1 MKEFIALHNRTVSRD
16 EIQTVI
22 ALAKEQNNTEVIYRL
37 SKILNDHP
45 DSNRFNI
52 NIINYPQETTQQVAL
67 AGTRHSGDYREAL
80 DECGRLKKGWHF
92 VDGKV
97 VKTQP
102 KPQKA
107 TKSTSSAK
115 SAPSDSSSKTYTA
128 ETFAKDLD
136 FNTLKRSYSWIS
148 FDPDAHAERDIKQW
162 GEMFY
167 SLYNSLSEEAKKQG
181 VLEKY
186 NSAFNNGYN
195 SLLKLEREIIATRSK
210 TFSTAITG
218 GAGITEKQIST
229 NEKRMRLQIEKSE
242 LWSQKYD
249 KLYNILE
256 KIAKNK
262 PADLYQEGDVIKSTD
277 NNATTKLQQK
287 LKMLQDRKTMLKNG
301 VVAAKEYQKNKD
313 LSVFKKYNIDEE
325 TTKTI
330 VNHIDKGGK
339 PTEKDMYNWFTMPY
353 LNRDIKEVEKRIA
366 ILEKNQAKGTD
377 EILIEG
383 GKIVHNGEAQRLQ
396 IFFDGIPSK
405 EVREAL
411 KSHAFKWAPTA
422 KAWQRTLTEN
432 AKYAVNQYLIKTGIL
447 KLRTALS
454 APHQED
460 EIAFLSAA
468 GIDYFPE
475 APDDQT
481 QGLGKPVPAADIY
494 KMVTD
499 KIIGM
504 LKSASPTDYHRAWK
518 DDAFFI
524 PLNYDSKKPYR
535 GVNRL
540 LLQERIGFAGAFR
553 NPYFLTFKQI
563 KKHKGT
569 LKKGAKGYEVIYYSI
584 RYVVPADKNSGR
596 KAYSSTNAQKVLD
609 FLHKYKLPES
619 EVTRIPMIRYY
630 NVYNGADIEN
640 IDFKL
645 DKLQIGRAVPDSA
658 TENRAAQLIVENYPN
673 PPAIK
678 HEGNQA
684 YYNPASDYI
693 KLPKQEQFD
702 TVNDYYRTLFHE
714 LTHSTGH
721 NKRLNRGIHLMLE
734 KDDYAK
740 EELVAE
746 FGAVFLSAWAG
757 IMWYNNKNHAAY
769 LKGWNS
775 AIKEAKN
782 DNKFLMRAASLAQQA
797 TDYIL
802 ALDKDGNPAFLK
814 KLQPKKA
821 PKKEN
826 KKEETSTKNPFL
838 EEYRQLKA
846 KYPEHLIIVSMEDQ
860 LNYSMYGKDA
870 VIAADILKLQLL
882 KLKRNDEFSI
892 SVGFKY
898 KNLREYLEKL
908 VKAGYKVALVG
919 KDLDKPQNSPK
930 KNTTKTPSDKSDS
943 SSNKNTKKKAPR
955 TTQYKGVKTIP
966 LTDLYTDE
974 KRFQNRKKLNE
985 EIVENIVNNFKP
997 TDLDPLVVWYDEK
1010 QGKTF
1015 VLAGHHRYE
1024 ALKRLGHKTVPVKY
1038 ANDDYPTEVDAIRYA
1053 KEISNA
1059 NRTLEEPY
1067 ERAAIYRKYRDEG
1080 YSEKEINEKANI
1092 EGKNR
1097 SYILNLSCLNPKGS
1111 TMSTLVQF
1119 SQTQSKADKNEIER
1133 IADWIGQARR
1143 NAPELTNAHE
1153 QEMFDFLMNKEASKR
1168 TSTKA
1173 KFLEYV
1179 RACWNPFAPS
1189 EPLNLARMK
1198 YQSEGE
1204 KQYDEEVENLKTQ
1217 ISTYQGYI
1225 DNLKDRFI
1233 NPSNKDFVNPTAP
1246 DYMAVKKI
1254 ADDKIA
1260 EYNTKI
1266 QYYQSQLMKVYQ
1278 NKQTYI
1284 KPTGQTALFGKYP
1297 ETDTDRFKKMK
1308 VSELRTFTMK
1318 YYNLYLKGDSATIE
1332 KYVKEVVF
1340 INTAGRK
1347 IAYGE
1352 AMYSAKAA
1360 VIAHLK
1366 TLIKNS
1372 TYNNWGDRKA
1382 SDGKDVLGYLNFKS
1396 KITIDNKKRHVRIS
1410 LVVYKDRRTELK
1422 NVEVGKNKKVPHF
1435 AQDPVG
1441 TLQDGR
1447 NETLSTESVAKTIPN
1462 NSVGKKKSQAPKGT
1476 LPSAEGAQLST
1487 NTLAKTVPNS
1497 ALSAPRHA
1505 GILKEALTEKG
1516 KLKKGWYFQDY
1527 GIIDPK
1533 GKYHPLERDYS
1544 LEYNLIEKELRDRAF
1559 QQDEKRKIKGFEEN
1573 KKLEEA
1579 IKVFLKEL
1587 SKENKKHFKNS
1598 KAMEVF
1604 YWAFPFTLERNSTFY
1619 TFEESNPYINKN
1631 LQELDKYFSDDNELF
1646 ERLKNYETLRRYRLK
1661 SLGLHISTKIS
1672 SFIDKQGKVI
1682 RGDSNKL
1689 NQKYGLSAPE
1699 VFVEHSS
1706 TPSESPA
1713 PSITPRNNS
1722 IANKMAT
1729 LQNRTFETFI
1739 IAEPQMQAFLGD
1751 VERKNTGS
1759 TAITITGGAGS
1770 GKTRF
1775 AFQFINALAQN
1786 YKVGHASLE
1795 EQPDSKL
1802 YFDKVQQYLDQTAQ
1816 ANVEAPEIE
1825 NMQDLQALIERNDVI
1840 VIDSFTKI
1848 REWNRNFLL
1857 DRDLRKKY
1865 NGKLFLIIFQQTSA
1879 GNMRGGSESEYDG
1892 DIILFT
1898 QVFPDYRENYI
1909 YPSKNRYN
1917 STPSEQLRYSVY
1929 HQQLLP
1935 SESTPP
1941 DSSSVT
1947 SNTYEVIY

>member
-52 NIINYPQETTQQVAL
+52 NIINYPTVGANSNSPSNTAL

-97 VKTQP
+97 VKVQKRSGLLSQYTEKEFGHPFP
-102 KPQKA
+102 KALKEKFKELNWKYDRKNKRYYTPVPENEAEKEQQA
-107 TKSTSSAK
+107 QMFAFIEQEKSRIEANGNFPSAPSSAK
-115 SAPSDSSSKTYTA
+115 SAPSASSSNKTPLHKLNFSDVNYNKKIV
-128 ETFAKDLD
+128 E
-136 FNTLKRSYSWIS
+136 NLKNN
-148 FDPDAHAERDIKQW
+148 QT
-162 GEMFY
+162 GEY
-167 SLYNSLSEEAKKQG
+167 D
-181 VLEKY
+181 
-186 NSAFNNGYN
+186 
-195 SLLKLEREIIATRSK
+195 LLK
-210 TFSTAITG
+210 
-218 GAGITEKQIST
+218 
-229 NEKRMRLQIEKSE
+229 
-242 LWSQKYD
+242 
-249 KLYNILE
+249 
-256 KIAKNK
+256 
-262 PADLYQEGDVIKSTD
+262 
-277 NNATTKLQQK
+277 
-287 LKMLQDRKTMLKNG
+287 
-301 VVAAKEYQKNKD
+301 
-313 LSVFKKYNIDEE
+313 
-325 TTKTI
+325 
-330 VNHIDKGGK
+330 
-339 PTEKDMYNWFTMPY
+339 KDMIGINFS
-353 LNRDIKEVEKRIA
+353 LA
-366 ILEKNQAKGTD
+366 ILEKYLSLEQLSSLYGKEKEKEAKKDYVFVKERIEWAFNHNIKTAKRYHTLSACKEFFAEKLPTLLAKGGQWLEAKAQGKNSATAKGQFTKVVKQTFD
-377 EILIEG
+377 EIALI
-383 GKIVHNGEAQRLQ
+383 
-396 IFFDGIPSK
+396 
-405 EVREAL
+405 
-411 KSHAFKWAPTA
+411 
-422 KAWQRTLTEN
+422 
-432 AKYAVNQYLIKTGIL
+432 AV
-447 KLRTALS
+447 LS
-454 APHQED
+454 ERDND
-460 EIAFLSAA
+460 EIAFLAAA

-475 APDDQT
+475 APDDKT

-524 PLNYDSKKPYR
+524 PINYDSKKPYR

-596 KAYSSTNAQKVLD
+596 KAFSSTNAQKVLD
-609 FLHKYKLPES
+609 FLHKYKLS
-619 EVTRIPMIRYY
+619 EDIVGRIPMIRYY

-645 DKLQIGRAVPDSA
+645 DELQIGRAVPDSA

-678 HEGNQA
+678 NEGNQA

-775 AIKEAKN
+775 AIKEAQS

-814 KLQPKKA
+814 KLQGKKA
-821 PKKEN
+821 
-826 KKEETSTKNPFL
+826 S
-838 EEYRQLKA
+838 
-846 KYPEHLIIVSMEDQ
+846 
-860 LNYSMYGKDA
+860 
-870 VIAADILKLQLL
+870 
-882 KLKRNDEFSI
+882 
-892 SVGFKY
+892 
-898 KNLREYLEKL
+898 
-908 VKAGYKVALVG
+908 
-919 KDLDKPQNSPK
+919 
-930 KNTTKTPSDKSDS
+930 KNTPKTPTDKSAPSDLS
-943 SSNKNTKKKAPR
+943 SKKNTKKKAPR

-1038 ANDDYPTEVDAIRYA
+1038 ANDDYPTEADAIRYA

-1097 SYILNLSCLNPKGS
+1097 SYILNLSYLNPKGS

-1284 KPTGQTALFGKYP
+1284 KPTGQTALFGTLPNFKTRKEAKKY
-1297 ETDTDRFKKMK
+1297 FKAWAAENLTGKKVYHKELDKYVVFSSRGIDHVLSSNISFNKMK
-1308 VSELRTFTMK
+1308 LILQAEEMLKNSHLIAFEEDYKKRENIKGVYRMRSNAILEGEDIKVILTLREGENGVI
-1318 YYNLYLKGDSATIE
+1318 YYDHKIEEIKESTTPPRKSLANPFCGDST
-1332 KYVKEVVF
+1332 
-1340 INTAGRK
+1340 
-1347 IAYGE
+1347 
-1352 AMYSAKAA
+1352 
-1360 VIAHLK
+1360 
-1366 TLIKNS
+1366 
-1372 TYNNWGDRKA
+1372 
-1382 SDGKDVLGYLNFKS
+1382 
-1396 KITIDNKKRHVRIS
+1396 
-1410 LVVYKDRRTELK
+1410 
-1422 NVEVGKNKKVPHF
+1422 P
-1435 AQDPVG
+1435 
-1441 TLQDGR
+1441 
-1447 NETLSTESVAKTIPN
+1447 
-1462 NSVGKKKSQAPKGT
+1462 
-1476 LPSAEGAQLST
+1476 T
-1487 NTLAKTVPNS
+1487 NTPAKTVPNS
-1497 ALSAPRHA
+1497 ALSAP
-1505 GILKEALTEKG
+1505 
-1516 KLKKGWYFQDY
+1516 
-1527 GIIDPK
+1527 
-1533 GKYHPLERDYS
+1533 
-1544 LEYNLIEKELRDRAF
+1544 
-1559 QQDEKRKIKGFEEN
+1559 
-1573 KKLEEA
+1573 
-1579 IKVFLKEL
+1579 
-1587 SKENKKHFKNS
+1587 
-1598 KAMEVF
+1598 
-1604 YWAFPFTLERNSTFY
+1604 
-1619 TFEESNPYINKN
+1619 
-1631 LQELDKYFSDDNELF
+1631 
-1646 ERLKNYETLRRYRLK
+1646 
-1661 SLGLHISTKIS
+1661 
-1672 SFIDKQGKVI
+1672 
-1682 RGDSNKL
+1682 
-1689 NQKYGLSAPE
+1689 E
-1699 VFVEHSS
+1699 VFVEHS
-1706 TPSESPA
+1706 PDPA
-1713 PSITPRNNS
+1713 TQSITPRNNS

-1802 YFDKVQQYLDQTAQ
+1802 YFDKVHQYLDETAQ

-1935 SESTPP
+1935 SESTPS
-1941 DSSSVT
+1941 DSSPVT

>member
-16 EIQTVI
+16 EIQNVI
-22 ALAKEQNNTEVIYRL
+22 AIAKEQNNTEVIYRL

-52 NIINYPQETTQQVAL
+52 NIINYPQETDNQAGL

-97 VKTQP
+97 VKATP
-102 KPQKA
+102 KAQSTPKAPKA
-107 TKSTSSAK
+107 TTISKNTQKNNNANKKYKFIVFIGGFDRIAGIYSYQDIAVNGFYYEKTFDNGIRLYKTIRTFAKSEETKTLIEEQYTEGKDFVYLKFDGKNKEEYYSMLESHSSP
-115 SAPSDSSSKTYTA
+115 SAPSSATSSTPTKNYTA
-128 ETFAKDLD
+128 ESFAKDLD
-136 FNTLKRSYSWIS
+136 YNTLKRSYSWIS
-148 FDPDAHAERDIKQW
+148 FDPDARAERDIKQW
-162 GEMFY
+162 GEIFY

-181 VLEKY
+181 VLEAY
-186 NSAFNNGYN
+186 NTAFDNGYTA
-195 SLLKLEREIIATRSK
+195 LLKLEKEIIATRSK

-229 NEKRMRLQIEKSE
+229 NEKRMRQQSEKSE
-242 LWSQKYD
+242 LWNQKYD
-249 KLYNILE
+249 KLHKILE

-262 PADLYQEGDVIKSTD
+262 PADLYEEGDVIKSTD

-287 LKMLQDRKTMLKNG
+287 LKMLQDKKTMLKNG

-313 LSVFKKYNIDEE
+313 LSVFEKYNIDKE
-325 TTKTI
+325 TTDTI

-383 GKIVHNGEAQRLQ
+383 GKIVYNGEAQRLQ
-396 IFFDGIPSK
+396 IFFDGVPSK
-405 EVREAL
+405 EVRETL
-411 KSHAFKWAPTA
+411 KAHAFKWAPTA

-432 AKYAVNQYLIKTGIL
+432 AKYAVNQYLLKTGIL

-454 APHQED
+454 SPSHND
-460 EIAFLSAA
+460 EIAFLAAA

-475 APDDQT
+475 APDDET

-504 LKSASPTDYHRAWK
+504 LKSASHTDYHRAWK

-535 GVNRL
+535 GINRL

-596 KAYSSTNAQKVLD
+596 KAFSSTNAQKVLD
-609 FLHKYKLPES
+609 FLHKYKLS
-619 EVTRIPMIRYY
+619 EDIVGRIPMIRYY

-645 DKLQIGRAVPDSA
+645 DELQIGRAVPDSA

-678 HEGNQA
+678 QEGNEA

-814 KLQPKKA
+814 KLQGKKA
-821 PKKEN
+821 PK
-826 KKEETSTKNPFL
+826 
-838 EEYRQLKA
+838 
-846 KYPEHLIIVSMEDQ
+846 
-860 LNYSMYGKDA
+860 
-870 VIAADILKLQLL
+870 
-882 KLKRNDEFSI
+882 
-892 SVGFKY
+892 
-898 KNLREYLEKL
+898 
-908 VKAGYKVALVG
+908 
-919 KDLDKPQNSPK
+919 
-930 KNTTKTPSDKSDS
+930 NTPKTPTDKSTPSDS

-1038 ANDDYPTEVDAIRYA
+1038 ANDDYPTEAEAIRYA

-1284 KPTGQTALFGKYP
+1284 KPTGQTALFG
-1297 ETDTDRFKKMK
+1297 
-1308 VSELRTFTMK
+1308 
-1318 YYNLYLKGDSATIE
+1318 
-1332 KYVKEVVF
+1332 
-1340 INTAGRK
+1340 
-1347 IAYGE
+1347 
-1352 AMYSAKAA
+1352 
-1360 VIAHLK
+1360 
-1366 TLIKNS
+1366 TLP
-1372 TYNNWGDRKA
+1372 
-1382 SDGKDVLGYLNFKS
+1382 NFKTR
-1396 KITIDNKKRHVRIS
+1396 KEAKKYFKAWAAEN
-1410 LVVYKDRRTELK
+1410 LT
-1422 NVEVGKNKKVPHF
+1422 GKKV
-1435 AQDPVG
+1435 
-1441 TLQDGR
+1441 
-1447 NETLSTESVAKTIPN
+1447 
-1462 NSVGKKKSQAPKGT
+1462 
-1476 LPSAEGAQLST
+1476 
-1487 NTLAKTVPNS
+1487 
-1497 ALSAPRHA
+1497 
-1505 GILKEALTEKG
+1505 
-1516 KLKKGWYFQDY
+1516 
-1527 GIIDPK
+1527 
-1533 GKYHPLERDYS
+1533 YH
-1544 LEYNLIEKELRDRAF
+1544 K
-1559 QQDEKRKIKGFEEN
+1559 
-1573 KKLEEA
+1573 
-1579 IKVFLKEL
+1579 
-1587 SKENKKHFKNS
+1587 
-1598 KAMEVF
+1598 
-1604 YWAFPFTLERNSTFY
+1604 
-1619 TFEESNPYINKN
+1619 
-1631 LQELDKYFSDDNELF
+1631 ELDKYVVFSSRGIDHVLSSNISFNKMKLILQAE
-1646 ERLKNYETLRRYRLK
+1646 EMLKNSHLIAFEEDYKKRENIKGVYRMRSNAILEGEDIKVILTLREGENGVIYYDHKIEEIKESTTPPRK
-1661 SLGLHISTKIS
+1661 SLANP
-1672 SFIDKQGKVI
+1672 FC
-1682 RGDSNKL
+1682 GDSAPTNTPAKIVP
-1689 NQKYGLSAPE
+1689 NSTLSAPE
-1699 VFVEHSS
+1699 VFVEHSPYPATQS
-1706 TPSESPA
+1706 A

-1848 REWNRNFLL
+1848 REWDRNFLL

-1865 NGKLFLIIFQQTSA
+1865 NGKLFLIIFQQTVA
-1879 GNMRGGSESEYDG
+1879 GNMRGGTTSEFDG
-1892 DIILFT
+1892 DIILYT

-1941 DSSSVT
+1941 DSSPVT

>member
-1 MKEFIALHNRTVSRD
+1 MTALESFNALDNREVSRK
-16 EIQTVI
+16 EVEQV
-22 ALAKEQNNTEVIYRL
+22 LAQAKAENNTAIIYRL
-37 SKILNDHP
+37 SRVLNDSPEATHFEITITHY
-45 DSNRFNI
+45 DSSVGLSGV
-52 NIINYPQETTQQVAL
+52 QHT
-67 AGTRHSGDYREAL
+67 GDYREAL
-80 DECGRLKKGWHF
+80 DDCGRLRKGWKFVKGNVIKVEKKEKPKKG
-92 VDGKV
+92 
-97 VKTQP
+97 KTP
-102 KPQKA
+102 K
-107 TKSTSSAK
+107 
-115 SAPSDSSSKTYTA
+115 
-128 ETFAKDLD
+128 
-136 FNTLKRSYSWIS
+136 N
-148 FDPDAHAERDIKQW
+148 
-162 GEMFY
+162 
-167 SLYNSLSEEAKKQG
+167 
-181 VLEKY
+181 
-186 NSAFNNGYN
+186 
-195 SLLKLEREIIATRSK
+195 
-210 TFSTAITG
+210 
-218 GAGITEKQIST
+218 
-229 NEKRMRLQIEKSE
+229 
-242 LWSQKYD
+242 
-249 KLYNILE
+249 
-256 KIAKNK
+256 
-262 PADLYQEGDVIKSTD
+262 
-277 NNATTKLQQK
+277 
-287 LKMLQDRKTMLKNG
+287 
-301 VVAAKEYQKNKD
+301 
-313 LSVFKKYNIDEE
+313 
-325 TTKTI
+325 
-330 VNHIDKGGK
+330 
-339 PTEKDMYNWFTMPY
+339 
-353 LNRDIKEVEKRIA
+353 
-366 ILEKNQAKGTD
+366 
-377 EILIEG
+377 
-383 GKIVHNGEAQRLQ
+383 
-396 IFFDGIPSK
+396 
-405 EVREAL
+405 
-411 KSHAFKWAPTA
+411 
-422 KAWQRTLTEN
+422 
-432 AKYAVNQYLIKTGIL
+432 IL

-460 EIAFLSAA
+460 EIAFLAGA
-468 GIDYFPE
+468 GIDYFEE
-475 APDDQT
+475 APDDQPR
-481 QGLGKPVPAADIY
+481 GLGKPIPAADIY
-494 KMVTD
+494 KMITD
-499 KIIGM
+499 KIIKM
-504 LKSASPTDYHRAWK
+504 LKSTKASDYKKTWK

-609 FLHKYKLPES
+609 FLHKYNLPES

-640 IDFKL
+640 MDFKL
-645 DKLQIGRAVPDSA
+645 DELQIGRAVPDSA

-678 HEGNQA
+678 NEGNQA

-757 IMWYNNKNHAAY
+757 IMWYTNKNHAVY
-769 LKGWNS
+769 LKNWNS
-775 AIKEAKN
+775 AIKEAEN

-814 KLQPKKA
+814 KLQLKKA
-821 PKKEN
+821 PKKATKSPSDKSAPSDSSSN
-826 KKEETSTKNPFL
+826 KNVFF
-838 EEYRQLKA
+838 EEYRQLKS

-860 LNYSMYGKDA
+860 QNYTMYGKDA
-870 VIAADILKLQLL
+870 FIAADILNLQLL
-882 KLKRNDEFSI
+882 KGKGNDEFSN

-898 KNLREYLEKL
+898 NYLREYLEKL
-908 VKAGYKVALVG
+908 VKAGYKVAVRENNLA
-919 KDLDKPQNSPK
+919 KPF
-930 KNTTKTPSDKSDS
+930 
-943 SSNKNTKKKAPR
+943 R
-955 TTQYKGVKTIP
+955 
-966 LTDLYTDE
+966 
-974 KRFQNRKKLNE
+974 
-985 EIVENIVNNFKP
+985 
-997 TDLDPLVVWYDEK
+997 
-1010 QGKTF
+1010 
-1015 VLAGHHRYE
+1015 
-1024 ALKRLGHKTVPVKY
+1024 KRLGFPSTLFGTLPNFKTRKEAKKYFKAWAAENLTGKKVYHKELDKY
-1038 ANDDYPTEVDAIRYA
+1038 VVFSSRGIDHVLSSNISFNKMKLILQAEEMLKNSHLIAFEEDYKKRENIKGVYRMR
-1053 KEISNA
+1053 SNA
-1059 NRTLEEPY
+1059 VLEGEDIKVILTLREGENGVIYYDHKIEEIKESTTPP
-1067 ERAAIYRKYRDEG
+1067 RK
-1080 YSEKEINEKANI
+1080 SLA
-1092 EGKNR
+1092 
-1097 SYILNLSCLNPKGS
+1097 
-1111 TMSTLVQF
+1111 
-1119 SQTQSKADKNEIER
+1119 
-1133 IADWIGQARR
+1133 
-1143 NAPELTNAHE
+1143 
-1153 QEMFDFLMNKEASKR
+1153 
-1168 TSTKA
+1168 
-1173 KFLEYV
+1173 
-1179 RACWNPFAPS
+1179 NPFC
-1189 EPLNLARMK
+1189 
-1198 YQSEGE
+1198 
-1204 KQYDEEVENLKTQ
+1204 
-1217 ISTYQGYI
+1217 
-1225 DNLKDRFI
+1225 
-1233 NPSNKDFVNPTAP
+1233 
-1246 DYMAVKKI
+1246 
-1254 ADDKIA
+1254 
-1260 EYNTKI
+1260 
-1266 QYYQSQLMKVYQ
+1266 
-1278 NKQTYI
+1278 
-1284 KPTGQTALFGKYP
+1284 
-1297 ETDTDRFKKMK
+1297 
-1308 VSELRTFTMK
+1308 
-1318 YYNLYLKGDSATIE
+1318 GDSA
-1332 KYVKEVVF
+1332 
-1340 INTAGRK
+1340 
-1347 IAYGE
+1347 
-1352 AMYSAKAA
+1352 
-1360 VIAHLK
+1360 
-1366 TLIKNS
+1366 
-1372 TYNNWGDRKA
+1372 
-1382 SDGKDVLGYLNFKS
+1382 
-1396 KITIDNKKRHVRIS
+1396 
-1410 LVVYKDRRTELK
+1410 
-1422 NVEVGKNKKVPHF
+1422 P
-1435 AQDPVG
+1435 
-1441 TLQDGR
+1441 
-1447 NETLSTESVAKTIPN
+1447 
-1462 NSVGKKKSQAPKGT
+1462 
-1476 LPSAEGAQLST
+1476 T
-1487 NTLAKTVPNS
+1487 NTPAKTVPNS

-1516 KLKKGWYFQDY
+1516 KQKKGWYFQDY

-1604 YWAFPFTLERNSTFY
+1604 YWAFPFTLESNSTFY

-1646 ERLKNYETLRRYRLK
+1646 ERLENYETLRRYQLK
-1661 SLGLHISTKIS
+1661 SLGLHISAKIS
-1672 SFIDKQGKVI
+1672 SFIDKQGKII

-1699 VFVEHSS
+1699 VFVEHSPDPATQS
-1706 TPSESPA
+1706 A

-1722 IANKMAT
+1722 LANKMAT

-1816 ANVEAPEIE
+1816 ANVEAPEIK

-1848 REWNRNFLL
+1848 REWDRNFLL

-1865 NGKLFLIIFQQTSA
+1865 NGKLFLIIFQQTVA
-1879 GNMRGGSESEYDG
+1879 GNMRGGTTSEFDG
-1892 DIILFT
+1892 DIILYT

-1935 SESTPP
+1935 SESTPS
-1941 DSSSVT
+1941 DSSPVT

>member
-1 MKEFIALHNRTVSRD
+1 VAFAVVHSQDSPAKTPNYAKNGKNNMKEFIALHNRTVSRD

-97 VKTQP
+97 LKVQKRSGLLSQYTEKEFGHPFTKTLKAKFKELNWKYDRKNKRYYTPVPENEAEKEQ
-102 KPQKA
+102 QAQMFAFIEQEKA
-107 TKSTSSAK
+107 TLEVNKPEKSPKTPTDK

-148 FDPDAHAERDIKQW
+148 FDPDARAERDRKQW

-229 NEKRMRLQIEKSE
+229 NEKRMRLQSEKSE

-249 KLYNILE
+249 KLHKILE

-262 PADLYQEGDVIKSTD
+262 PEDLYEEGDIIKSTD
-277 NNATTKLQQK
+277 NNAMTKLQQK
-287 LKMLQDRKTMLKNG
+287 LKMLQDRKIMLKNG

-325 TTKTI
+325 TTETI

-411 KSHAFKWAPTA
+411 KAHAFKWAPTA

-460 EIAFLSAA
+460 EIAFLAAA

-475 APDDQT
+475 APDDET
-481 QGLGKPVPAADIY
+481 QGLGKPVPTADIY

-596 KAYSSTNAQKVLD
+596 KAFSSTNAQKVLD
-609 FLHKYKLPES
+609 FLHKYKLS
-619 EVTRIPMIRYY
+619 EDIVGRIPMIRYY

-645 DKLQIGRAVPDSA
+645 DELQIGRAVPDSA

-775 AIKEAKN
+775 AIKEAQK

-814 KLQPKKA
+814 KLQGKKA
-821 PKKEN
+821 
-826 KKEETSTKNPFL
+826 S
-838 EEYRQLKA
+838 
-846 KYPEHLIIVSMEDQ
+846 
-860 LNYSMYGKDA
+860 
-870 VIAADILKLQLL
+870 
-882 KLKRNDEFSI
+882 
-892 SVGFKY
+892 
-898 KNLREYLEKL
+898 
-908 VKAGYKVALVG
+908 
-919 KDLDKPQNSPK
+919 
-930 KNTTKTPSDKSDS
+930 KNTPKTPTDKSAPSDS
-943 SSNKNTKKKAPR
+943 STTTTNTPTIA
-955 TTQYKGVKTIP
+955 TTLIASSTQPTRIRLSVANSK
-966 LTDLYTDE
+966 
-974 KRFQNRKKLNE
+974 QE
-985 EIVENIVNNFKP
+985 EN
-997 TDLDPLVVWYDEK
+997 YDK
-1010 QGKTF
+1010 
-1015 VLAGHHRYE
+1015 
-1024 ALKRLGHKTVPVKY
+1024 
-1038 ANDDYPTEVDAIRYA
+1038 I
-1053 KEISNA
+1053 
-1059 NRTLEEPY
+1059 
-1067 ERAAIYRKYRDEG
+1067 
-1080 YSEKEINEKANI
+1080 
-1092 EGKNR
+1092 
-1097 SYILNLSCLNPKGS
+1097 
-1111 TMSTLVQF
+1111 
-1119 SQTQSKADKNEIER
+1119 ADKNGFI
-1133 IADWIGQARR
+1133 
-1143 NAPELTNAHE
+1143 NAEKLKQLLE
-1153 QEMFDFLMNKEASKR
+1153 VWKKDKDFYFE
-1168 TSTKA
+1168 
-1173 KFLEYV
+1173 
-1179 RACWNPFAPS
+1179 
-1189 EPLNLARMK
+1189 
-1198 YQSEGE
+1198 EG
-1204 KQYDEEVENLKTQ
+1204 
-1217 ISTYQGYI
+1217 
-1225 DNLKDRFI
+1225 FI
-1233 NPSNKDFVNPTAP
+1233 NPADFAKTATASKEKGIFTLKNIVSKDKLRPILTGVFIEKDKYVATDAMNLLIVKRPKNDGLKTGTIYDPTPEPQYSKSYRGTAP
-1246 DYMAVKKI
+1246 F
-1254 ADDKIA
+1254 ADDQTIQNSRYIDGNFPKYQDVVNIPNYKVKMFELAPIINTLYASLEIGKRIHTEDYRMVININGKESGYFMSVKLLFNALQALKANGSEKAMFLISKNGFIYIISDNGNIA
-1260 EYNTKI
+1260 LTVSAKGYDGSVREHFIQLPTIELTVPKEFVPDTKAT
-1266 QYYQSQLMKVYQ
+1266 L
-1278 NKQTYI
+1278 NA
-1284 KPTGQTALFGKYP
+1284 PNGLFGKYP

-1372 TYNNWGDRKA
+1372 TYNNWGDRKS

-1447 NETLSTESVAKTIPN
+1447 NETLSTESVAKT
-1462 NSVGKKKSQAPKGT
+1462 
-1476 LPSAEGAQLST
+1476 
-1487 NTLAKTVPNS
+1487 VPNS
-1497 ALSAPRHA
+1497 ALS
-1505 GILKEALTEKG
+1505 T
-1516 KLKKGWYFQDY
+1516 
-1527 GIIDPK
+1527 
-1533 GKYHPLERDYS
+1533 
-1544 LEYNLIEKELRDRAF
+1544 
-1559 QQDEKRKIKGFEEN
+1559 
-1573 KKLEEA
+1573 
-1579 IKVFLKEL
+1579 
-1587 SKENKKHFKNS
+1587 
-1598 KAMEVF
+1598 
-1604 YWAFPFTLERNSTFY
+1604 
-1619 TFEESNPYINKN
+1619 
-1631 LQELDKYFSDDNELF
+1631 
-1646 ERLKNYETLRRYRLK
+1646 
-1661 SLGLHISTKIS
+1661 
-1672 SFIDKQGKVI
+1672 
-1682 RGDSNKL
+1682 
-1689 NQKYGLSAPE
+1689 PE
-1699 VFVEHSS
+1699 VFVEHSPD
-1706 TPSESPA
+1706 PSEQFA

-1722 IANKMAT
+1722 LANKMAT

-1848 REWNRNFLL
+1848 REWDRNFLL

-1865 NGKLFLIIFQQTSA
+1865 NGKLFLIIFQQTVA
-1879 GNMRGGSESEYDG
+1879 GNMRGGTTSEFDG
-1892 DIILFT
+1892 DIILYT

-1935 SESTPP
+1935 SESTPS
-1941 DSSSVT
+1941 DSSPVT

>member
-1 MKEFIALHNRTVSRD
+1 MAFAVVHSQDSPAKTPNYAKNGKNNMKEFIALHNRTVSRD

-97 VKTQP
+97 LKVQKRSGLLSQYTEKEFGHPFTKTLKAKFKELNWKYDRKNKRYYTPVPENEAEKEQ
-102 KPQKA
+102 QAQMFAFIEQEKA
-107 TKSTSSAK
+107 TLEVNKPEKSPKTPTDK

-148 FDPDAHAERDIKQW
+148 FDPDARAERDRKQW

-229 NEKRMRLQIEKSE
+229 NEKRMRLQSEKSE

-249 KLYNILE
+249 KLHKILE

-262 PADLYQEGDVIKSTD
+262 PEDLYEEGDIIKSTD
-277 NNATTKLQQK
+277 NNAMTKLQQK
-287 LKMLQDRKTMLKNG
+287 LKMLQDRKIMLKNG

-325 TTKTI
+325 TTETI

-411 KSHAFKWAPTA
+411 KAHAFKWAPTA

-460 EIAFLSAA
+460 EIAFLAAA

-475 APDDQT
+475 APDDET
-481 QGLGKPVPAADIY
+481 QGLGKPVPTVDIY

-596 KAYSSTNAQKVLD
+596 KAFSSTNAQKVLD
-609 FLHKYKLPES
+609 FLHKYKLS
-619 EVTRIPMIRYY
+619 EDIVGRIPMIRYY

-645 DKLQIGRAVPDSA
+645 DELQIGRAVPDSA

-678 HEGNQA
+678 NEGNQA

-775 AIKEAKN
+775 AIKEAQS

-814 KLQPKKA
+814 KLQGKKA
-821 PKKEN
+821 SKNTPKTPTDKSAPSDSSSN
-826 KKEETSTKNPFL
+826 KNIFL
-838 EEYRQLKA
+838 EEYRLIKA
-846 KYPEHLIIVSMEDQ
+846 TYPEHLIIVSMEDHQ
-860 LNYSMYGKDA
+860 NYCMYGKDA
-870 VIAADILKLQLL
+870 VIAADILNLQLL

-908 VKAGYKVALVG
+908 VKAGYKVAL
-919 KDLDKPQNSPK
+919 KEYLYEPQSSPK
-930 KNTTKTPSDKSDS
+930 KNTTKSPSSDKS
-943 SSNKNTKKKAPR
+943 AP
-955 TTQYKGVKTIP
+955 
-966 LTDLYTDE
+966 
-974 KRFQNRKKLNE
+974 FQ
-985 EIVENIVNNFKP
+985 
-997 TDLDPLVVWYDEK
+997 
-1010 QGKTF
+1010 
-1015 VLAGHHRYE
+1015 
-1024 ALKRLGHKTVPVKY
+1024 
-1038 ANDDYPTEVDAIRYA
+1038 
-1053 KEISNA
+1053 
-1059 NRTLEEPY
+1059 
-1067 ERAAIYRKYRDEG
+1067 
-1080 YSEKEINEKANI
+1080 
-1092 EGKNR
+1092 
-1097 SYILNLSCLNPKGS
+1097 
-1111 TMSTLVQF
+1111 
-1119 SQTQSKADKNEIER
+1119 
-1133 IADWIGQARR
+1133 
-1143 NAPELTNAHE
+1143 
-1153 QEMFDFLMNKEASKR
+1153 
-1168 TSTKA
+1168 
-1173 KFLEYV
+1173 
-1179 RACWNPFAPS
+1179 
-1189 EPLNLARMK
+1189 
-1198 YQSEGE
+1198 
-1204 KQYDEEVENLKTQ
+1204 
-1217 ISTYQGYI
+1217 
-1225 DNLKDRFI
+1225 
-1233 NPSNKDFVNPTAP
+1233 
-1246 DYMAVKKI
+1246 
-1254 ADDKIA
+1254 
-1260 EYNTKI
+1260 
-1266 QYYQSQLMKVYQ
+1266 
-1278 NKQTYI
+1278 
-1284 KPTGQTALFGKYP
+1284 KPTGQTVLFGKYP

-1396 KITIDNKKRHVRIS
+1396 KITIDGKKRHVRIS

-1435 AQDPVG
+1435 VQDPVG

-1447 NETLSTESVAKTIPN
+1447 NETLSNESV
-1462 NSVGKKKSQAPKGT
+1462 
-1476 LPSAEGAQLST
+1476 
-1487 NTLAKTVPNS
+1487 AKTVPNS
-1497 ALSAPRHA
+1497 TLSAPRHA

-1527 GIIDPK
+1527 GIIDPN

-1579 IKVFLKEL
+1579 IKIFLKEL

-1646 ERLKNYETLRRYRLK
+1646 ERLENYETLRRYRLK
-1661 SLGLHISTKIS
+1661 SLGLHISAKIS

-1722 IANKMAT
+1722 LANKMAT
-1729 LQNRTFETFI
+1729 LQNRTFENFI

-1848 REWNRNFLL
+1848 REWDRNFLL

-1865 NGKLFLIIFQQTSA
+1865 NGKLFLIIFQQTVA
-1879 GNMRGGSESEYDG
+1879 GNMRGGTTSEFDG
-1892 DIILFT
+1892 DIILYT

-1941 DSSSVT
+1941 DSSPVT

>member
-1 MKEFIALHNRTVSRD
+1 MAFAVVHSQDSPAKTPNYAKNGKNNMKEFIALHNRTVSRD

-97 VKTQP
+97 VKVQKRSGLLSQYTEKEFGHPFTKTLKAKFKELNWKYDRKNKRYYTPVPENEAEKEQ
-102 KPQKA
+102 QAQMFAFIEQEKA
-107 TKSTSSAK
+107 TLEVNKPEKSPKTPSDK
-115 SAPSDSSSKTYTA
+115 SAPSDSSSNKT
-128 ETFAKDLD
+128 
-136 FNTLKRSYSWIS
+136 TLYKLNFSDVNYNKKIV
-148 FDPDAHAERDIKQW
+148 ENLKNNQT
-162 GEMFY
+162 GEY
-167 SLYNSLSEEAKKQG
+167 D
-181 VLEKY
+181 
-186 NSAFNNGYN
+186 
-195 SLLKLEREIIATRSK
+195 LLK
-210 TFSTAITG
+210 
-218 GAGITEKQIST
+218 
-229 NEKRMRLQIEKSE
+229 
-242 LWSQKYD
+242 
-249 KLYNILE
+249 
-256 KIAKNK
+256 
-262 PADLYQEGDVIKSTD
+262 
-277 NNATTKLQQK
+277 
-287 LKMLQDRKTMLKNG
+287 
-301 VVAAKEYQKNKD
+301 
-313 LSVFKKYNIDEE
+313 
-325 TTKTI
+325 
-330 VNHIDKGGK
+330 
-339 PTEKDMYNWFTMPY
+339 KDMIGINFS
-353 LNRDIKEVEKRIA
+353 LA
-366 ILEKNQAKGTD
+366 ILEKYLSLEQLSTLYGKEKEKEAKKDYAFVKERIEWAFNHNIKTAKRYHTLNACKDFFAEKLPTLLAKGGQWL
-377 EILIEG
+377 EAKAQ
-383 GKIVHNGEAQRLQ
+383 GKNSA
-396 IFFDGIPSK
+396 
-405 EVREAL
+405 
-411 KSHAFKWAPTA
+411 TA
-422 KAWQRTLTEN
+422 KGQFTKVVKQTFDEMALI
-432 AKYAVNQYLIKTGIL
+432 AV
-447 KLRTALS
+447 LS
-454 APHQED
+454 ERDND

-553 NPYFLTFKQI
+553 NPYFLTFNQI

-609 FLHKYKLPES
+609 FLHKYKLS
-619 EVTRIPMIRYY
+619 EDIVGRIPMIRYY

-645 DKLQIGRAVPDSA
+645 DELQIGRAVPDSA
-658 TENRAAQLIVENYPN
+658 SENRAAQLIVENYPN

-775 AIKEAKN
+775 AIKESKN

-814 KLQPKKA
+814 KLQGKKAPKKA
-821 PKKEN
+821 PKTPTDKSAPSDSSSN
-826 KKEETSTKNPFL
+826 KNLFL

-846 KYPEHLIIVSMEDQ
+846 KYPEHLIIFSMEDQ
-860 LNYSMYGKDA
+860 QNYTMYGKDA
-870 VIAADILKLQLL
+870 VIAADILNLQLL
-882 KLKRNDEFSI
+882 KGKGNNEFSN

-898 KNLREYLEKL
+898 NYLREYIEKL
-908 VKAGYKVALVG
+908 VKAGYKVAVRG
-919 KDLDKPQNSPK
+919 NDLDKPQSSPK
-930 KNTTKTPSDKSDS
+930 KNKTTKPSNPTKTPIAPTDPMSNELLYFNSVPQRQLVTRIKAKSMKLDFEDEYYNNLADKDGYFKPDFQNKSNLKIITDNCDNFVGTINTYDYPIIS
-943 SSNKNTKKKAPR
+943 VPKPKTTGIMSLKKIVSTDNMRPVMKGVYIDKNHYIATDAHKLVFIPRPKNDEYRTGTIFDINFKCKKLGGCKTEEALIDGHFPIEIINKMKSEENSYISPPLNIENVISHLYCGEKAINIFTTYEKYKVITLYFEKERKTNYINIKHLLDTLEVLRSNGAKTFTLGFLNLEGKRQINIDTDNKLKAIIMPDYYQVNESPTSENCIMIAPINLILYKQFRPKKGLSVPTDGTLFGTLPTFKTRKEAKKYFKAWAAENLTGKKVYHKELDKYVVFSSRGIDHVLSSNISFNKMKLILQAEEMLKNSHLIAFEEDYKKR
-955 TTQYKGVKTIP
+955 ENIKGVYRMRSNAVLEGEDIKVI
-966 LTDLYTDE
+966 LTLREGENGVIYYDH
-974 KRFQNRKKLNE
+974 KIE
-985 EIVENIVNNFKP
+985 EIKESTTPPRKS
-997 TDLDPLVVWYDEK
+997 
-1010 QGKTF
+1010 
-1015 VLAGHHRYE
+1015 LA
-1024 ALKRLGHKTVPVKY
+1024 
-1038 ANDDYPTEVDAIRYA
+1038 
-1053 KEISNA
+1053 
-1059 NRTLEEPY
+1059 
-1067 ERAAIYRKYRDEG
+1067 
-1080 YSEKEINEKANI
+1080 
-1092 EGKNR
+1092 
-1097 SYILNLSCLNPKGS
+1097 
-1111 TMSTLVQF
+1111 
-1119 SQTQSKADKNEIER
+1119 
-1133 IADWIGQARR
+1133 
-1143 NAPELTNAHE
+1143 
-1153 QEMFDFLMNKEASKR
+1153 
-1168 TSTKA
+1168 
-1173 KFLEYV
+1173 
-1179 RACWNPFAPS
+1179 NPFC
-1189 EPLNLARMK
+1189 
-1198 YQSEGE
+1198 
-1204 KQYDEEVENLKTQ
+1204 
-1217 ISTYQGYI
+1217 
-1225 DNLKDRFI
+1225 
-1233 NPSNKDFVNPTAP
+1233 
-1246 DYMAVKKI
+1246 
-1254 ADDKIA
+1254 
-1260 EYNTKI
+1260 
-1266 QYYQSQLMKVYQ
+1266 
-1278 NKQTYI
+1278 
-1284 KPTGQTALFGKYP
+1284 
-1297 ETDTDRFKKMK
+1297 
-1308 VSELRTFTMK
+1308 
-1318 YYNLYLKGDSATIE
+1318 GDSA
-1332 KYVKEVVF
+1332 
-1340 INTAGRK
+1340 
-1347 IAYGE
+1347 
-1352 AMYSAKAA
+1352 
-1360 VIAHLK
+1360 
-1366 TLIKNS
+1366 
-1372 TYNNWGDRKA
+1372 
-1382 SDGKDVLGYLNFKS
+1382 
-1396 KITIDNKKRHVRIS
+1396 
-1410 LVVYKDRRTELK
+1410 
-1422 NVEVGKNKKVPHF
+1422 P
-1435 AQDPVG
+1435 
-1441 TLQDGR
+1441 
-1447 NETLSTESVAKTIPN
+1447 
-1462 NSVGKKKSQAPKGT
+1462 
-1476 LPSAEGAQLST
+1476 T
-1487 NTLAKTVPNS
+1487 NTPAKTVPNS

-1604 YWAFPFTLERNSTFY
+1604 YWAFPFTLESNSTFY

-1646 ERLKNYETLRRYRLK
+1646 ERLENYETLRRYKLK
-1661 SLGLHISTKIS
+1661 SLGLHISAKIS
-1672 SFIDKQGKVI
+1672 SFIDKQGKII

-1699 VFVEHSS
+1699 VFVEHSPDPATQS
-1706 TPSESPA
+1706 A

-1722 IANKMAT
+1722 LANKMAT

-1865 NGKLFLIIFQQTSA
+1865 NGKLFLIIFQQTVA
-1879 GNMRGGSESEYDG
+1879 GNMRGGTTSEFDG
-1892 DIILFT
+1892 DIILYT

-1941 DSSSVT
+1941 DSSPVT

>member
-97 VKTQP
+97 VKVQKRSGLLSQYTEKEFGYPFP
-102 KPQKA
+102 KALKEKFKELNWKYDRKNKRYYTPVPENEAEKEQHA
-107 TKSTSSAK
+107 RMFAFIEQEKSRIEANGNFPSAPSSAK
-115 SAPSDSSSKTYTA
+115 STPSSNKNTPKKNYTA
-128 ETFAKDLD
+128 ESFAKDLD

-148 FDPDAHAERDIKQW
+148 FDPDARAERDIKQW
-162 GEMFY
+162 GEIFY

-181 VLEKY
+181 VLEAY
-186 NSAFNNGYN
+186 NTAFDNGYTA
-195 SLLKLEREIIATRSK
+195 LLKLEKEIIATRSK

-218 GAGITEKQIST
+218 GAGITEKQVST
-229 NEKRMRLQIEKSE
+229 NEKRMRQQSEKSE
-242 LWSQKYD
+242 LWNQKYD
-249 KLYNILE
+249 KLHKILE

-262 PADLYQEGDVIKSTD
+262 PADLYEEGDVIKSTD
-277 NNATTKLQQK
+277 NNAMTKLKQK

-313 LSVFKKYNIDEE
+313 LSVFKKYNIDKE
-325 TTKTI
+325 TTETI
-330 VNHIDKGGK
+330 VKHIDNGGS
-339 PTEKDMYNWFTMPY
+339 PTEKEMYNWFTMPY

-366 ILEKNQAKGTD
+366 ILEKNQSQGEKET
-377 EILIEG
+377 LIEG
-383 GKIVHNGEAQRLQ
+383 GKIVYNGEAQRLQ
-396 IFFDGIPSK
+396 IFFDGVPSK

-411 KSHAFKWAPTA
+411 KAHAFKWAPTA

-609 FLHKYKLPES
+609 FLDKYKLS
-619 EVTRIPMIRYY
+619 EDIVGRIPMIRYY

-645 DKLQIGRAVPDSA
+645 EELQIGRAVPDSA

-673 PPAIK
+673 PPVIK

-775 AIKEAKN
+775 AIKEAQN

-821 PKKEN
+821 PKKAPKTPTDKSAPSDSSSN
-826 KKEETSTKNPFL
+826 KNIFL

-846 KYPEHLIIVSMEDQ
+846 KYPEHLIIVSMEDHQ
-860 LNYSMYGKDA
+860 NYCMYGNDA
-870 VIAADILKLQLL
+870 VIAANILKLQLL

-908 VKAGYKVALVG
+908 VKAGYKVAL
-919 KDLDKPQNSPK
+919 
-930 KNTTKTPSDKSDS
+930 
-943 SSNKNTKKKAPR
+943 
-955 TTQYKGVKTIP
+955 
-966 LTDLYTDE
+966 
-974 KRFQNRKKLNE
+974 
-985 EIVENIVNNFKP
+985 
-997 TDLDPLVVWYDEK
+997 
-1010 QGKTF
+1010 
-1015 VLAGHHRYE
+1015 
-1024 ALKRLGHKTVPVKY
+1024 
-1038 ANDDYPTEVDAIRYA
+1038 
-1053 KEISNA
+1053 KE
-1059 NRTLEEPY
+1059 L
-1067 ERAAIYRKYRDEG
+1067 
-1080 YSEKEINEKANI
+1080 
-1092 EGKNR
+1092 
-1097 SYILNLSCLNPKGS
+1097 
-1111 TMSTLVQF
+1111 
-1119 SQTQSKADKNEIER
+1119 
-1133 IADWIGQARR
+1133 
-1143 NAPELTNAHE
+1143 
-1153 QEMFDFLMNKEASKR
+1153 
-1168 TSTKA
+1168 
-1173 KFLEYV
+1173 
-1179 RACWNPFAPS
+1179 
-1189 EPLNLARMK
+1189 
-1198 YQSEGE
+1198 
-1204 KQYDEEVENLKTQ
+1204 EEVETLKTQ
-1217 ISTYQGYI
+1217 ISAYQGYI

-1233 NPSNKDFVNPTAP
+1233 NPSNKDFVNPTAT

-1447 NETLSTESVAKTIPN
+1447 NETLSNESV
-1462 NSVGKKKSQAPKGT
+1462 
-1476 LPSAEGAQLST
+1476 
-1487 NTLAKTVPNS
+1487 AKTVPNS
-1497 ALSAPRHA
+1497 TLSAPRHA

-1573 KKLEEA
+1573 KKLEES
-1579 IKVFLKEL
+1579 IKIFLKEL

-1646 ERLKNYETLRRYRLK
+1646 ERLENYETLRRYRLK

-1699 VFVEHSS
+1699 VFVEHSPDPATQS
-1706 TPSESPA
+1706 A

-1848 REWNRNFLL
+1848 REWDRNFLL

-1865 NGKLFLIIFQQTSA
+1865 NGKLFLIIFQQTVA
-1879 GNMRGGSESEYDG
+1879 GNMRGGTTSEFDG
-1892 DIILFT
+1892 DIILYT

-1941 DSSSVT
+1941 DSSPVT

>member
-52 NIINYPQETTQQVAL
+52 NIINYPTVGANSNSPLNTAL

-97 VKTQP
+97 VKVQKRSGLLSQYTEKEFGHPFP
-102 KPQKA
+102 KSLKEKFKELNWKYDRKNKRYYTPVPENEAEKEQQA
-107 TKSTSSAK
+107 QMFAFIEQEKSRIEANGNFPSTPSSAK
-115 SAPSDSSSKTYTA
+115 SAPSAPSSATSSTPTKNYTA
-128 ETFAKDLD
+128 ESFAKDLD
-136 FNTLKRSYSWIS
+136 YNTLKRSYSWIS
-148 FDPDAHAERDIKQW
+148 FDPDARAERDRKQW

-229 NEKRMRLQIEKSE
+229 NEKRMRLQAEKSE
-242 LWSQKYD
+242 LWNQKYD
-249 KLYNILE
+249 KLHKILE

-262 PADLYQEGDVIKSTD
+262 PEDLYEEGDVIKSTD
-277 NNATTKLQQK
+277 NNAMTKLQQK

-524 PLNYDSKKPYR
+524 PLNYESKKPYR

-584 RYVVPADKNSGR
+584 RYVVPAHKNSGR
-596 KAYSSTNAQKVLD
+596 KAFSSTNAQKVLD
-609 FLHKYKLPES
+609 FLHKYKLS
-619 EVTRIPMIRYY
+619 EDIVGRIPMIRYY

-645 DKLQIGRAVPDSA
+645 DELQIGRAVPDSA
-658 TENRAAQLIVENYPN
+658 TENSAAQLIVENYPN

-678 HEGNQA
+678 NEGNQA

-814 KLQPKKA
+814 KLQGKKAPKKA
-821 PKKEN
+821 PK
-826 KKEETSTKNPFL
+826 TPT
-838 EEYRQLKA
+838 
-846 KYPEHLIIVSMEDQ
+846 
-860 LNYSMYGKDA
+860 
-870 VIAADILKLQLL
+870 
-882 KLKRNDEFSI
+882 
-892 SVGFKY
+892 
-898 KNLREYLEKL
+898 
-908 VKAGYKVALVG
+908 
-919 KDLDKPQNSPK
+919 DKSAP
-930 KNTTKTPSDKSDS
+930 SDS

-1038 ANDDYPTEVDAIRYA
+1038 ANDDYPTEADAIRYA

-1447 NETLSTESVAKTIPN
+1447 NETLSNESV
-1462 NSVGKKKSQAPKGT
+1462 
-1476 LPSAEGAQLST
+1476 
-1487 NTLAKTVPNS
+1487 AKTVPNS
-1497 ALSAPRHA
+1497 TLSAPRHA

-1527 GIIDPK
+1527 GIIDPN

-1579 IKVFLKEL
+1579 IKIFLKEL
-1587 SKENKKHFKNS
+1587 SKENKKHFKNN

-1604 YWAFPFTLERNSTFY
+1604 YWAFPFTLESRSTFY

-1646 ERLKNYETLRRYRLK
+1646 ERLENYETLRRYRLK

-1699 VFVEHSS
+1699 VFVEHSPDPATQS
-1706 TPSESPA
+1706 A

-1722 IANKMAT
+1722 LANKMAT

-1739 IAEPQMQAFLGD
+1739 IAGPQMQAFLGD

-1848 REWNRNFLL
+1848 REWDRNFLL

-1865 NGKLFLIIFQQTSA
+1865 NGKLFLIIFQQTVA
-1879 GNMRGGSESEYDG
+1879 GNMRGGTTSEFDG
-1892 DIILFT
+1892 DIILYT

-1941 DSSSVT
+1941 DSSPVT

>member
-67 AGTRHSGDYREAL
+67 AGARHSGDYREAL

-97 VKTQP
+97 VKVQKRSGLLSQYTEKEFGHPFTKTLKAKFKELNWKYDRKNKRYYTPVPENEAEKEQ
-102 KPQKA
+102 QAQMFAFIEQEKA
-107 TKSTSSAK
+107 TLEVNKPEKSPKTPTDK
-115 SAPSDSSSKTYTA
+115 SAPSDLSSKIYTA

-148 FDPDAHAERDIKQW
+148 FAPDARAERDIKQW
-162 GEMFY
+162 GEIFY

-181 VLEKY
+181 VLEAY
-186 NSAFNNGYN
+186 NTAFDNGYTA
-195 SLLKLEREIIATRSK
+195 LLKLEKEIIATRSK

-218 GAGITEKQIST
+218 GAGITEKQVST
-229 NEKRMRLQIEKSE
+229 NEKRMRQQSEKSE
-242 LWSQKYD
+242 LWNQKYD
-249 KLYNILE
+249 KLHKLLE

-262 PADLYQEGDVIKSTD
+262 PADLYEEGDVIKSTD

-313 LSVFKKYNIDEE
+313 LSVFKKYNIDKE
-325 TTKTI
+325 TTDTI
-330 VNHIDKGGK
+330 VNHIDNGGK

-383 GKIVHNGEAQRLQ
+383 GKIVYNGEAQRLQ
-396 IFFDGIPSK
+396 IFFDGVPSK
-405 EVREAL
+405 EVRETL
-411 KSHAFKWAPTA
+411 KAHAFKWAPTA

-432 AKYAVNQYLIKTGIL
+432 AKYAVNQYLLKTGIL

-454 APHQED
+454 SPSHND
-460 EIAFLSAA
+460 EIAFLAAA

-475 APDDQT
+475 APDDET

-535 GVNRL
+535 GINRL

-596 KAYSSTNAQKVLD
+596 KAFSSTNAQKVLD
-609 FLHKYKLPES
+609 FLHKYKLS
-619 EVTRIPMIRYY
+619 EDIVGRIPMIRYY

-645 DKLQIGRAVPDSA
+645 DELQIGRAVPDSA

-678 HEGNQA
+678 HEGNEA

-775 AIKEAKN
+775 AIKEAQN
-782 DNKFLMRAASLAQQA
+782 DNKFLMRAASLAQQS

-802 ALDKDGNPAFLK
+802 NLNPAGQPAFLK

-821 PKKEN
+821 TKKEN
-826 KKEETSTKNPFL
+826 KKEETSTKNAFL

-846 KYPEHLIIVSMEDQ
+846 KYPEHLIIVSMEDHQ
-860 LNYSMYGKDA
+860 NYCMYGKDA
-870 VIAADILKLQLL
+870 IIAADILKLQLL

-908 VKAGYKVALVG
+908 VKAGYKVAL
-919 KDLDKPQNSPK
+919 KESLYEPQSSPK
-930 KNTTKTPSDKSDS
+930 KNTPKTPTDKSAPSDS

-1038 ANDDYPTEVDAIRYA
+1038 ANDDYPTEADAIRYA

-1119 SQTQSKADKNEIER
+1119 SQTQSKSDKNEIER

-1143 NAPELTNAHE
+1143 NAPELTNSQE

-1447 NETLSTESVAKTIPN
+1447 NETLSTESVAKT
-1462 NSVGKKKSQAPKGT
+1462 
-1476 LPSAEGAQLST
+1476 
-1487 NTLAKTVPNS
+1487 VPNS
-1497 ALSAPRHA
+1497 A
-1505 GILKEALTEKG
+1505 
-1516 KLKKGWYFQDY
+1516 
-1527 GIIDPK
+1527 
-1533 GKYHPLERDYS
+1533 
-1544 LEYNLIEKELRDRAF
+1544 
-1559 QQDEKRKIKGFEEN
+1559 
-1573 KKLEEA
+1573 
-1579 IKVFLKEL
+1579 
-1587 SKENKKHFKNS
+1587 
-1598 KAMEVF
+1598 
-1604 YWAFPFTLERNSTFY
+1604 
-1619 TFEESNPYINKN
+1619 
-1631 LQELDKYFSDDNELF
+1631 
-1646 ERLKNYETLRRYRLK
+1646 
-1661 SLGLHISTKIS
+1661 
-1672 SFIDKQGKVI
+1672 
-1682 RGDSNKL
+1682 
-1689 NQKYGLSAPE
+1689 LSAPE
-1699 VFVEHSS
+1699 VFVEHSPDPATQS
-1706 TPSESPA
+1706 A

-1722 IANKMAT
+1722 LANRMAT

-1848 REWNRNFLL
+1848 REWDRNFLL

-1865 NGKLFLIIFQQTSA
+1865 NGKLFLIIFQQTVA
-1879 GNMRGGSESEYDG
+1879 GNMRGGTTSEFDG
-1892 DIILFT
+1892 DIILYT

-1941 DSSSVT
+1941 DSSLVT

>member
-1 MKEFIALHNRTVSRD
+1 MKAFTSLHNCAVSRS
-16 EIQTVI
+16 EIEAVVAQ
-22 ALAKEQNNTEVIYRL
+22 AKEENNTEVIYRL
-37 SKILNDHP
+37 SKILNAYP
-45 DSNRFNI
+45 DEQHFVI
-52 NIINYPQETTQQVAL
+52 NIKDYPTTPTSL
-67 AGTRHSGDYREAL
+67 AGAHHTGDYREAL
-80 DECGRLKKGWHF
+80 DDCGRLKKGWKFDNGH
-92 VDGKV
+92 V
-97 VKTQP
+97 VRVQP
-102 KPQKA
+102 KYK
-107 TKSTSSAK
+107 KKENSSADNPML
-115 SAPSDSSSKTYTA
+115 STTTTITSTKTYTA
-128 ETFAKDLD
+128 ESFAKDLD
-136 FNTLKRSYSWIS
+136 FNTIKRSYSWIS

-229 NEKRMRLQIEKSE
+229 NEKRMRLQNEKSE

-262 PADLYQEGDVIKSTD
+262 PADLYEEGDIIKSTD

-301 VVAAKEYQKNKD
+301 VVAAKEYQKSKD
-313 LSVFKKYNIDEE
+313 LSVFKKYNIDKE
-325 TTKTI
+325 TTETI

-339 PTEKDMYNWFTMPY
+339 PTEKDMYSWFTMPY
-353 LNRDIKEVEKRIA
+353 LNRDIKEVENRIA
-366 ILEKNQAKGTD
+366 TLEKNQAKGTD
-377 EILIEG
+377 ETLIEG
-383 GKIVHNGEAQRLQ
+383 GKIVYNGEAQRLQ

-454 APHQED
+454 MPSQDD
-460 EIAFLSAA
+460 ELTFLAAA
-468 GIDYFPE
+468 GIDYFDQ
-475 APDDQT
+475 APDDQP
-481 QGLGKPVPAADIY
+481 QGLGKPIPAADIY
-494 KMVTD
+494 KMITD
-499 KIIGM
+499 KIIKM
-504 LKSASPTDYHRAWK
+504 LKSSKASDYKKTWE

-524 PLNYDSKKPYR
+524 PLNFDSKKTYR
-535 GVNRL
+535 GVNRM
-540 LLQERIGFAGAFR
+540 LLQERIGLTEAFA

-569 LKKGAKGYEVIYYSI
+569 LKKGAKGYEVVYYSI
-584 RYVVPADKNSGR
+584 RYVVSADKNTGR
-596 KAYSSTNAQKVLD
+596 KAYSSTDTQKVIAYLK
-609 FLHKYKLPES
+609 KYNLPENI
-619 EVTRIPMIRYY
+619 VTRIPMIRYY
-630 NVYNGADIEN
+630 NVYNGEDITG

-645 DKLQIGRAVPDSA
+645 PEVKIGRAVPDSA
-658 TENRAAQLIVENYPN
+658 SENQAAQLIVENYPN

-678 HEGNQA
+678 HGGNEA
-684 YYNPASDYI
+684 YY
-693 KLPKQEQFD
+693 KLSEDLVRMPKVEQFD
-702 TVNDYYRTLFHE
+702 SVNDYYRTLFHE
-714 LTHSTGH
+714 LTHSTRH
-721 NKRLNRGIHLMLE
+721 ESRLNRE
-734 KDDYAK
+734 KISFRFGDSGYAK

-775 AIKEAKN
+775 AIKEAEN
-782 DNKFLMRAASLAQQA
+782 DNKFLMKAASLAQAA

-802 ALDKDGNPAFLK
+802 NLDATGQPAFLSK
-814 KLQPKKA
+814 YEKPNKAEKPKKKAEKTKSEA
-821 PKKEN
+821 PKATE
-826 KKEETSTKNPFL
+826 
-838 EEYRQLKA
+838 KA
-846 KYPEHLIIVSMEDQ
+846 DNTDK
-860 LNYSMYGKDA
+860 
-870 VIAADILKLQLL
+870 
-882 KLKRNDEFSI
+882 
-892 SVGFKY
+892 KY
-898 KNLREYLEKL
+898 KFIAFYNSYGIINGIYSYQNLTINEFYLKNTFDDGIKVYAPLRYLEKIEEA
-908 VKAGYKVALVG
+908 KRIIEEQYIEG
-919 KDLDKPQNSPK
+919 KDFVCLKFESKKREEYYSLLIHSNEKTKPEATKAK
-930 KNTTKTPSDKSDS
+930 KNTKV
-943 SSNKNTKKKAPR
+943 A
-955 TTQYKGVKTIP
+955 QYTGVKTIP
-966 LTDLYTDE
+966 LSDLYTDE

-997 TDLDPLVVWYDEK
+997 TDLDPLVVWHDK
-1010 QGKTF
+1010 NQGKTF
-1015 VLAGHHRYE
+1015 VLAGHHRFE
-1024 ALKRLGHKTVPVKY
+1024 ALKRLKHKNVPVKF
-1038 ANDDYPTEVDAIRYA
+1038 ANDDYPTEADAIRYA

-1067 ERAAIYRKYRDEG
+1067 ERAAIYRKYREEG
-1080 YSEKEINEKANI
+1080 YSEKEINDKAAL

-1097 SYILNLSCLNPKGS
+1097 SYILNLSCINPKGS
-1111 TMSTLVQF
+1111 TMSSLVQF

-1143 NAPELTNAHE
+1143 NAPELTDAHE
-1153 QEMFDFLMNKEASKR
+1153 KEMFDFLMNKEASKR
-1168 TSTKA
+1168 APNKA
-1173 KFLEYV
+1173 KFLEFV
-1179 RACWNPFAPS
+1179 RACWNPFEPMA
-1189 EPLNLARMK
+1189 PLNLARVK

-1204 KQYDEEVENLKTQ
+1204 KQYDEEVERYKTL
-1217 ISTYQGYI
+1217 ISDLQNNIG
-1225 DNLKDRFI
+1225 NLKDRFI
-1233 NPSNKDFVNPTAP
+1233 NPANKDFVNPEAP
-1246 DYMAVKKI
+1246 DYMAVKKL
-1254 ADDKIA
+1254 ADNKIA
-1260 EYNTKI
+1260 EYNTQI
-1266 QYYQSQLMKVYQ
+1266 QYYQKELLKLYS
-1278 NKQTYI
+1278 NKQSYL
-1284 KPTGQTALFGKYP
+1284 KPTGQIALFGKYP
-1297 ETDTDRFKKMK
+1297 ETDTERFKKMK

-1332 KYVKEVVF
+1332 KYLKEVVF

-1396 KITIDNKKRHVRIS
+1396 KITIDGKKRHVRIS

-1447 NETLSTESVAKTIPN
+1447 NETLSA
-1462 NSVGKKKSQAPKGT
+1462 NST
-1476 LPSAEGAQLST
+1476 
-1487 NTLAKTVPNS
+1487 AKTVPNS

-1533 GKYHPLERDYS
+1533 GEYHPLERDYS
-1544 LEYNLIEKELRDRAF
+1544 LEYNLIEKELRSRAF
-1559 QQDEKRKIKGFEEN
+1559 LQDEKRKIKGFEEN
-1573 KKLEEA
+1573 KELDEE
-1579 IKVFLKEL
+1579 IKVFLREL
-1587 SKENKKHFKNS
+1587 SKENKKYFKNH
-1598 KAMEVF
+1598 KAAEVF
-1604 YWAFPFTLERNSTFY
+1604 YWAFSLTEHYISNFF
-1619 TFEESNPYINKN
+1619 TFEESNPYINKK
-1631 LQELDKYFSDDNELF
+1631 LQELDKYFTDNNELF
-1646 ERLKNYETLRRYRLK
+1646 ERLENYETLRRYKLK
-1661 SLGLHISTKIS
+1661 SLGLTISTKIMI
-1672 SFIDKQGKVI
+1672 FIDKKGKEI
-1682 RGDSNKL
+1682 RGNSSKIKE
-1689 NQKYGLSAPE
+1689 KYGLSTPLE
-1699 VFVEHSS
+1699 VSSVYVEHLPEETNQQIS
-1706 TPSESPA
+1706 TSA
-1713 PSITPRNNS
+1713 NQNTLDAKMAALQTRNWETFV
-1722 IANKMAT
+1722 IANPQ
-1729 LQNRTFETFI
+1729 LQR
-1739 IAEPQMQAFLGD
+1739 FLGD
-1751 VERKNTGS
+1751 VERKSAES
-1759 TAITITGGAGS
+1759 TVITIAGGAGS

-1795 EQPDSKL
+1795 EHPDSKL
-1802 YFDKVQQYLDQTAQ
+1802 YYDKVQQYIDETALP
-1816 ANVEAPEIE
+1816 NIEAPEIKNLDQLE
-1825 NMQDLQALIERNDVI
+1825 ALIQRNEVI
-1840 VIDSFTKI
+1840 VIDSFAKLQELNP
-1848 REWNRNFLL
+1848 RFLL

-1865 NGKLFLIIFQQTSA
+1865 DGKLFLLIYQLT
-1879 GNMRGGSESEYDG
+1879 GEGKMRGGSKSEFDG
-1892 DIILFT
+1892 DIILLT
-1898 QVFPDYRENYI
+1898 HVAPDYRENYI

-1917 STPSEQLRYSVY
+1917 ALPATQLRYSTY
-1929 HQQLLP
+1929 FQQMLDIPKELGTGSGPPEAISLP
-1935 SESTPP
+1935 PAPQTN
-1941 DSSSVT
+1941 V
-1947 SNTYEVIY
+1947 YEVIY

>member
-1 MKEFIALHNRTVSRD
+1 MLWRLQLSTRRTHPPKHQTMQKMEKIMKEFIALHNRTVSRD

-52 NIINYPQETTQQVAL
+52 NIINYPQETDNQAGL

-97 VKTQP
+97 VKVQKRSGLLSQYTEKEFGHPFP
-102 KPQKA
+102 KSLKEKFKELNWKYDRKNKRYYTPVPENEAEKEQQA
-107 TKSTSSAK
+107 QMFAFIEQEKSRIEANGNFPSTPSSAK

-148 FDPDAHAERDIKQW
+148 FDPDTRAERDIKQW
-162 GEMFY
+162 GEIFY

-181 VLEKY
+181 VLEAY
-186 NSAFNNGYN
+186 NTAFDNGYTA
-195 SLLKLEREIIATRSK
+195 LLKLEREIIATRSK
-210 TFSTAITG
+210 TFSTGITG
-218 GAGITEKQIST
+218 GAGITEKQVST
-229 NEKRMRLQIEKSE
+229 NEKRMRQQSEKSE
-242 LWSQKYD
+242 LWNQKYD
-249 KLYNILE
+249 KLHKLLE

-262 PADLYQEGDVIKSTD
+262 PVDQYEEGDVIKSTD
-277 NNATTKLQQK
+277 NNAMTKLQQK

-301 VVAAKEYQKNKD
+301 VVAAKEYRKNKD
-313 LSVFKKYNIDEE
+313 LSVFKKYNIDKE
-325 TTKTI
+325 TTDTI

-411 KSHAFKWAPTA
+411 KAHAFKWAPTA

-432 AKYAVNQYLIKTGIL
+432 AKYAVNTLIK
-447 KLRTALS
+447 
-454 APHQED
+454 
-460 EIAFLSAA
+460 
-468 GIDYFPE
+468 
-475 APDDQT
+475 
-481 QGLGKPVPAADIY
+481 
-494 KMVTD
+494 
-499 KIIGM
+499 
-504 LKSASPTDYHRAWK
+504 
-518 DDAFFI
+518 
-524 PLNYDSKKPYR
+524 N
-535 GVNRL
+535 
-540 LLQERIGFAGAFR
+540 
-553 NPYFLTFKQI
+553 
-563 KKHKGT
+563 GT
-569 LKKGAKGYEVIYYSI
+569 LKSRSALAGTQHSGDYREALDDCGRLREGWHFVDGK
-584 RYVVPADKNSGR
+584 VVKTQPKNTPKTPTDKS
-596 KAYSSTNAQKVLD
+596 APSDSS
-609 FLHKYKLPES
+609 S
-619 EVTRIPMIRYY
+619 
-630 NVYNGADIEN
+630 
-640 IDFKL
+640 
-645 DKLQIGRAVPDSA
+645 
-658 TENRAAQLIVENYPN
+658 
-673 PPAIK
+673 
-678 HEGNQA
+678 
-684 YYNPASDYI
+684 
-693 KLPKQEQFD
+693 
-702 TVNDYYRTLFHE
+702 
-714 LTHSTGH
+714 
-721 NKRLNRGIHLMLE
+721 
-734 KDDYAK
+734 
-740 EELVAE
+740 
-746 FGAVFLSAWAG
+746 
-757 IMWYNNKNHAAY
+757 NKN
-769 LKGWNS
+769 
-775 AIKEAKN
+775 I
-782 DNKFLMRAASLAQQA
+782 
-797 TDYIL
+797 
-802 ALDKDGNPAFLK
+802 
-814 KLQPKKA
+814 
-821 PKKEN
+821 
-826 KKEETSTKNPFL
+826 FL

-846 KYPEHLIIVSMEDQ
+846 KYPEHLIIVSMEDHQ
-860 LNYSMYGKDA
+860 NYCMYGKDA
-870 VIAADILKLQLL
+870 VIAADILNLQLL

-908 VKAGYKVALVG
+908 VKAGYKVAL
-919 KDLDKPQNSPK
+919 KESLYEPQSSPQKNKTTKPSNP
-930 KNTTKTPSDKSDS
+930 TKTPIAPTDPMSNELLYFNSVPQRQLVTRIKAKSMKLDFEDEYYNNIADKDGYFKPDFQNKSNLKIITDNCDNFVGTINTYDYPIIS
-943 SSNKNTKKKAPR
+943 APKPKTTGIMSLKKIVSKDNLRPIMTGVYIDKNHYIATDAHKIVFIPRPKNDEYRTGTIFDINFKCKKLGGCKTEEALIDGHFPIEIINKMKSEENSYISPPLNIENVISHLYCGEKAINIFTTYEKYKVITLYFEKERKTNYINIKHLLDTLEVLRSNGAKTFTLGFLNLEGKRQINIDTDNKLKAIIMPDYYQVNENPTSENCIMIAPINLILYKQFRPKKGLSVPTDGTLFGTLPTFKTRKEAKKYFKAWAAENLTGKKVYHKELDKYVVFSSRGIDHVLSSNISFNKMKLILQAEEMLKNSHLIAFEEDYKKR
-955 TTQYKGVKTIP
+955 ENIKGVYRMRSNAVLEGEDIKVI
-966 LTDLYTDE
+966 LTLREGENGVIYYDH
-974 KRFQNRKKLNE
+974 KIE
-985 EIVENIVNNFKP
+985 EIKESTTPPRKS
-997 TDLDPLVVWYDEK
+997 
-1010 QGKTF
+1010 
-1015 VLAGHHRYE
+1015 LA
-1024 ALKRLGHKTVPVKY
+1024 
-1038 ANDDYPTEVDAIRYA
+1038 
-1053 KEISNA
+1053 
-1059 NRTLEEPY
+1059 
-1067 ERAAIYRKYRDEG
+1067 
-1080 YSEKEINEKANI
+1080 
-1092 EGKNR
+1092 
-1097 SYILNLSCLNPKGS
+1097 
-1111 TMSTLVQF
+1111 
-1119 SQTQSKADKNEIER
+1119 
-1133 IADWIGQARR
+1133 
-1143 NAPELTNAHE
+1143 
-1153 QEMFDFLMNKEASKR
+1153 
-1168 TSTKA
+1168 
-1173 KFLEYV
+1173 
-1179 RACWNPFAPS
+1179 NPFC
-1189 EPLNLARMK
+1189 
-1198 YQSEGE
+1198 
-1204 KQYDEEVENLKTQ
+1204 
-1217 ISTYQGYI
+1217 
-1225 DNLKDRFI
+1225 
-1233 NPSNKDFVNPTAP
+1233 
-1246 DYMAVKKI
+1246 
-1254 ADDKIA
+1254 
-1260 EYNTKI
+1260 
-1266 QYYQSQLMKVYQ
+1266 
-1278 NKQTYI
+1278 
-1284 KPTGQTALFGKYP
+1284 
-1297 ETDTDRFKKMK
+1297 
-1308 VSELRTFTMK
+1308 
-1318 YYNLYLKGDSATIE
+1318 GDSA
-1332 KYVKEVVF
+1332 
-1340 INTAGRK
+1340 
-1347 IAYGE
+1347 
-1352 AMYSAKAA
+1352 
-1360 VIAHLK
+1360 
-1366 TLIKNS
+1366 
-1372 TYNNWGDRKA
+1372 
-1382 SDGKDVLGYLNFKS
+1382 
-1396 KITIDNKKRHVRIS
+1396 
-1410 LVVYKDRRTELK
+1410 
-1422 NVEVGKNKKVPHF
+1422 P
-1435 AQDPVG
+1435 
-1441 TLQDGR
+1441 
-1447 NETLSTESVAKTIPN
+1447 
-1462 NSVGKKKSQAPKGT
+1462 
-1476 LPSAEGAQLST
+1476 T
-1487 NTLAKTVPNS
+1487 NTPAKTVPNS

-1604 YWAFPFTLERNSTFY
+1604 YWAFPFTLESNSTFY

-1646 ERLKNYETLRRYRLK
+1646 ERLENYETLRRYKLK
-1661 SLGLHISTKIS
+1661 SLGLHISAKIS
-1672 SFIDKQGKVI
+1672 SFIDKQGKII

-1699 VFVEHSS
+1699 VFVEHSPDPATQS
-1706 TPSESPA
+1706 A

-1739 IAEPQMQAFLGD
+1739 IADPQMQAFLGD

-1865 NGKLFLIIFQQTSA
+1865 NGKLFLIIFQQTVA
-1879 GNMRGGSESEYDG
+1879 GNMRGGTTSEFDG
-1892 DIILFT
+1892 DIILYT

-1935 SESTPP
+1935 SESAPS
-1941 DSSSVT
+1941 DSSPVT

>member
-1 MKEFIALHNRTVSRD
+1 MAFAVVHSQDSPAKTPNYAKNGKNNMKEFIALHNRTVSRD

-52 NIINYPQETTQQVAL
+52 NIINYPQETDNQAGL

-97 VKTQP
+97 VKVQKRSGLLSQYTEKEFGHPFTKTLKAKFKELNWKYDRKNKRYYTPVPENEAEKEQHA
-102 KPQKA
+102 QMFAFIEQEKA
-107 TKSTSSAK
+107 TLEVNKPEKSPKTPTDK
-115 SAPSDSSSKTYTA
+115 SAPSDLSSKTYTA

-148 FDPDAHAERDIKQW
+148 FDPDTRAERDIKQW

-229 NEKRMRLQIEKSE
+229 NEKRMRLQSEKSE
-242 LWSQKYD
+242 LWNQKYD
-249 KLYNILE
+249 KLHKILE

-262 PADLYQEGDVIKSTD
+262 PEDLYEEGDVIKSTD
-277 NNATTKLQQK
+277 NNAMTKLQQK

-411 KSHAFKWAPTA
+411 KANAFKWAPTA

-518 DDAFFI
+518 DDVFFI
-524 PLNYDSKKPYR
+524 PINYASKKPYR
-535 GVNRL
+535 GINRL

-609 FLHKYKLPES
+609 FLDKYKLS
-619 EVTRIPMIRYY
+619 EDIVGRIPMIRYY

-645 DKLQIGRAVPDSA
+645 DELQIGRAVPDSA

-775 AIKEAKN
+775 AIKEAQN

-821 PKKEN
+821 PKKAPKTPTDKSAPSDSSSN
-826 KKEETSTKNPFL
+826 KNIFL

-846 KYPEHLIIVSMEDQ
+846 KYPEHLIIVSMEDHQ
-860 LNYSMYGKDA
+860 NYCMYGNDA
-870 VIAADILKLQLL
+870 VIAANILKLQLL

-908 VKAGYKVALVG
+908 VKAGYKVAL
-919 KDLDKPQNSPK
+919 
-930 KNTTKTPSDKSDS
+930 
-943 SSNKNTKKKAPR
+943 
-955 TTQYKGVKTIP
+955 
-966 LTDLYTDE
+966 
-974 KRFQNRKKLNE
+974 
-985 EIVENIVNNFKP
+985 
-997 TDLDPLVVWYDEK
+997 
-1010 QGKTF
+1010 
-1015 VLAGHHRYE
+1015 
-1024 ALKRLGHKTVPVKY
+1024 
-1038 ANDDYPTEVDAIRYA
+1038 
-1053 KEISNA
+1053 KE
-1059 NRTLEEPY
+1059 L
-1067 ERAAIYRKYRDEG
+1067 
-1080 YSEKEINEKANI
+1080 
-1092 EGKNR
+1092 
-1097 SYILNLSCLNPKGS
+1097 
-1111 TMSTLVQF
+1111 
-1119 SQTQSKADKNEIER
+1119 
-1133 IADWIGQARR
+1133 
-1143 NAPELTNAHE
+1143 
-1153 QEMFDFLMNKEASKR
+1153 
-1168 TSTKA
+1168 
-1173 KFLEYV
+1173 
-1179 RACWNPFAPS
+1179 
-1189 EPLNLARMK
+1189 
-1198 YQSEGE
+1198 
-1204 KQYDEEVENLKTQ
+1204 EEVETLKTQ
-1217 ISTYQGYI
+1217 ISAYQGYI

-1233 NPSNKDFVNPTAP
+1233 NPSNKDFVNPTAT

-1284 KPTGQTALFGKYP
+1284 KPTGQTALFGTLPNFKTRKEAKKY
-1297 ETDTDRFKKMK
+1297 FKAWAAENLTGKKVYHKELDKYVVFSSRGIDHVLSSNISFNKMK
-1308 VSELRTFTMK
+1308 LILQAEEMLKNSHLIAFEEDYKKRENIKGVYRMRSNAILEGEDIKVILTLREGENGVI
-1318 YYNLYLKGDSATIE
+1318 YYDHKIEEIKESTTPPRKSLANPFCGDST
-1332 KYVKEVVF
+1332 
-1340 INTAGRK
+1340 
-1347 IAYGE
+1347 
-1352 AMYSAKAA
+1352 
-1360 VIAHLK
+1360 
-1366 TLIKNS
+1366 
-1372 TYNNWGDRKA
+1372 
-1382 SDGKDVLGYLNFKS
+1382 
-1396 KITIDNKKRHVRIS
+1396 
-1410 LVVYKDRRTELK
+1410 
-1422 NVEVGKNKKVPHF
+1422 P
-1435 AQDPVG
+1435 
-1441 TLQDGR
+1441 
-1447 NETLSTESVAKTIPN
+1447 
-1462 NSVGKKKSQAPKGT
+1462 
-1476 LPSAEGAQLST
+1476 T
-1487 NTLAKTVPNS
+1487 NTPAKTVPNS
-1497 ALSAPRHA
+1497 ALSAP
-1505 GILKEALTEKG
+1505 
-1516 KLKKGWYFQDY
+1516 
-1527 GIIDPK
+1527 
-1533 GKYHPLERDYS
+1533 
-1544 LEYNLIEKELRDRAF
+1544 
-1559 QQDEKRKIKGFEEN
+1559 
-1573 KKLEEA
+1573 
-1579 IKVFLKEL
+1579 
-1587 SKENKKHFKNS
+1587 
-1598 KAMEVF
+1598 
-1604 YWAFPFTLERNSTFY
+1604 
-1619 TFEESNPYINKN
+1619 
-1631 LQELDKYFSDDNELF
+1631 
-1646 ERLKNYETLRRYRLK
+1646 
-1661 SLGLHISTKIS
+1661 
-1672 SFIDKQGKVI
+1672 
-1682 RGDSNKL
+1682 
-1689 NQKYGLSAPE
+1689 E
-1699 VFVEHSS
+1699 VFVEHS
-1706 TPSESPA
+1706 PDPA
-1713 PSITPRNNS
+1713 TQSITPRNNS

-1802 YFDKVQQYLDQTAQ
+1802 YFDKVHQYLDETAQ

-1917 STPSEQLRYSVY
+1917 STPREQLRYSIY

-1941 DSSSVT
+1941 NSSPVT

>member
-1 MKEFIALHNRTVSRD
+1 MAFAVVHSQDSPAKTPNYAKNGKNNMKEFIALHNRTVSRD
-16 EIQTVI
+16 EIQNVI
-22 ALAKEQNNTEVIYRL
+22 AIAKEQNNTEVIYRL

-52 NIINYPQETTQQVAL
+52 NIINYPQETDNQAGL

-97 VKTQP
+97 VKATP
-102 KPQKA
+102 KAQSTPKAPKA
-107 TKSTSSAK
+107 TTISKNTQKNNNANKKYKFIVFIGGFDRIAGIYSYQDIAVNGFYYEKTFDNGIRLYKTIRTFAKSEETKTLIEEQYTEGKDFVYLKFDGKNKEEYYSMLESHSSP
-115 SAPSDSSSKTYTA
+115 SAPSSATSSTPTKNYTA
-128 ETFAKDLD
+128 ESFAKDLD
-136 FNTLKRSYSWIS
+136 YNTLKRSYSWIS
-148 FDPDAHAERDIKQW
+148 FDPDARAERDIKQW
-162 GEMFY
+162 GEIFY

-181 VLEKY
+181 VLEAY
-186 NSAFNNGYN
+186 NTAFDNGYTA
-195 SLLKLEREIIATRSK
+195 LLKLEKEIIATRSK

-229 NEKRMRLQIEKSE
+229 NEKRMRQQSEKSE
-242 LWSQKYD
+242 LWNQKYD
-249 KLYNILE
+249 KLHKILE

-262 PADLYQEGDVIKSTD
+262 PADLYEEGDVIKSTD

-287 LKMLQDRKTMLKNG
+287 LKMLQDKKTMLKNG

-313 LSVFKKYNIDEE
+313 LSVFEKYNIDKE
-325 TTKTI
+325 TTDTI

-383 GKIVHNGEAQRLQ
+383 GKIVYNGEAQRLQ
-396 IFFDGIPSK
+396 IFFDGVPSK
-405 EVREAL
+405 EVRETL
-411 KSHAFKWAPTA
+411 KAHAFKWAPTA

-432 AKYAVNQYLIKTGIL
+432 AKYAVNQYLLKTGIL

-454 APHQED
+454 SPSHND
-460 EIAFLSAA
+460 EIAFLAAA

-475 APDDQT
+475 APDDET

-504 LKSASPTDYHRAWK
+504 LKSASHTDYHRAWK

-535 GVNRL
+535 GINRL

-596 KAYSSTNAQKVLD
+596 KAFSSTNAQKVLD
-609 FLHKYKLPES
+609 FLHKYKLS
-619 EVTRIPMIRYY
+619 EDIVGRIPMIRYY

-645 DKLQIGRAVPDSA
+645 DELQIGRAVPDSA

-678 HEGNQA
+678 QEGNEA

-814 KLQPKKA
+814 KLQGKKA
-821 PKKEN
+821 PK
-826 KKEETSTKNPFL
+826 
-838 EEYRQLKA
+838 
-846 KYPEHLIIVSMEDQ
+846 
-860 LNYSMYGKDA
+860 
-870 VIAADILKLQLL
+870 
-882 KLKRNDEFSI
+882 
-892 SVGFKY
+892 
-898 KNLREYLEKL
+898 
-908 VKAGYKVALVG
+908 
-919 KDLDKPQNSPK
+919 
-930 KNTTKTPSDKSDS
+930 NTPKTPTDKSTPSDS

-1024 ALKRLGHKTVPVKY
+1024 ALKRLEHKTVPVKY
-1038 ANDDYPTEVDAIRYA
+1038 ANDDYPTEAEAIRYA

-1284 KPTGQTALFGKYP
+1284 KPTGQTALFG
-1297 ETDTDRFKKMK
+1297 
-1308 VSELRTFTMK
+1308 
-1318 YYNLYLKGDSATIE
+1318 
-1332 KYVKEVVF
+1332 
-1340 INTAGRK
+1340 
-1347 IAYGE
+1347 
-1352 AMYSAKAA
+1352 
-1360 VIAHLK
+1360 
-1366 TLIKNS
+1366 TLP
-1372 TYNNWGDRKA
+1372 
-1382 SDGKDVLGYLNFKS
+1382 NFKTR
-1396 KITIDNKKRHVRIS
+1396 KEAKKYFKAWAAEN
-1410 LVVYKDRRTELK
+1410 LT
-1422 NVEVGKNKKVPHF
+1422 GKKV
-1435 AQDPVG
+1435 
-1441 TLQDGR
+1441 
-1447 NETLSTESVAKTIPN
+1447 
-1462 NSVGKKKSQAPKGT
+1462 
-1476 LPSAEGAQLST
+1476 
-1487 NTLAKTVPNS
+1487 
-1497 ALSAPRHA
+1497 
-1505 GILKEALTEKG
+1505 
-1516 KLKKGWYFQDY
+1516 
-1527 GIIDPK
+1527 
-1533 GKYHPLERDYS
+1533 YH
-1544 LEYNLIEKELRDRAF
+1544 K
-1559 QQDEKRKIKGFEEN
+1559 
-1573 KKLEEA
+1573 
-1579 IKVFLKEL
+1579 
-1587 SKENKKHFKNS
+1587 
-1598 KAMEVF
+1598 
-1604 YWAFPFTLERNSTFY
+1604 
-1619 TFEESNPYINKN
+1619 
-1631 LQELDKYFSDDNELF
+1631 ELDKYVVFSSRGIDHVLSSNISFNKMKLILQAE
-1646 ERLKNYETLRRYRLK
+1646 EMLKNSHLIAFEEDYKKRENIKGVYRMRSNAILEGEDIKVILTLREGENGVIYYDHKIEEIKESTTPPRK
-1661 SLGLHISTKIS
+1661 SLANP
-1672 SFIDKQGKVI
+1672 FC
-1682 RGDSNKL
+1682 GDSAPTNTPAKIVP
-1689 NQKYGLSAPE
+1689 NSTLSAPE
-1699 VFVEHSS
+1699 VFVEHSPYPATQS
-1706 TPSESPA
+1706 A

-1848 REWNRNFLL
+1848 REWDRNFLL

-1865 NGKLFLIIFQQTSA
+1865 NGKLFLIIFQQTVA
-1879 GNMRGGSESEYDG
+1879 GNMRGGTTSEFDG
-1892 DIILFT
+1892 DIILYT

-1941 DSSSVT
+1941 DSSPVT